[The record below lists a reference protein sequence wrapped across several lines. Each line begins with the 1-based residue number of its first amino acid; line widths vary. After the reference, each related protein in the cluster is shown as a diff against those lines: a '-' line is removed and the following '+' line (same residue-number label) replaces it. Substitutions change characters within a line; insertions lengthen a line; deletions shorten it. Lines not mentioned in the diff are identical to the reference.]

1 MRTAGG
7 LLLVTMDVEP
17 SVEDELHRWYEEEHI
32 PERLSVP
39 GFLRARRW
47 RAVEGEPKF
56 LALYELESLA
66 ALDTPEYS
74 HFKSG
79 GATDWTTRMEARFRN
94 FQRNTYEL
102 ISDKSK

>member
-17 SVEDELHRWYEEEHI
+17 ALEDELHRWYEEEHV

-39 GFLRARRW
+39 GFVRARRW
-47 RAVEGEPKF
+47 RAVEGGPKY
-56 LALYELESLA
+56 LALYELESLG
-66 ALDTPEYS
+66 ALESPEYA
-74 HFKSG
+74 HFKG
-79 GATDWTTRMEARFRN
+79 AGATDWTKRMEARFLN

-102 ISDKSK
+102 ISDKSR